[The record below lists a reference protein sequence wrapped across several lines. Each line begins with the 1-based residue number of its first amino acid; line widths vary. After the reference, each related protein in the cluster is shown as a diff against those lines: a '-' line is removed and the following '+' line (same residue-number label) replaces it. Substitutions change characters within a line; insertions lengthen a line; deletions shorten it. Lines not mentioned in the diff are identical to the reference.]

1 MDLSKIKIEITS
13 DISLRDGIGIEVFFK
28 NTFVLDIFRDDI
40 KKTKEMTLFK
50 KDVSLE
56 LIEFSIKK
64 FKELIPQDYIDYH

>member
-13 DISLRDGIGIEVFFK
+13 DISLRDGIGIDVFFK
-28 NTFVLDIFRDDI
+28 NTFILDIFRDDI

>member
-28 NTFVLDIFRDDI
+28 NTFILDIFRDDI